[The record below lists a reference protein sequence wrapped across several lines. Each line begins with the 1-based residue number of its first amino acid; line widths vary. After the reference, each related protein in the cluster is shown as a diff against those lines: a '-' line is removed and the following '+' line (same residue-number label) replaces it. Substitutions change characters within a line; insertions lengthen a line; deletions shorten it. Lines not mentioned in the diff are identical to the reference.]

1 MNVPC
6 TGTGFPESTASNVE
20 VTAGGS
26 PCAVEMTSLYRLSCF
41 TTMAYPSKPPFS
53 GVQGVQRLLWQT
65 NSLTVDPIRAL
76 AVPAFEPVVS
86 DVLPAF
92 SLPLDAN
99 PNPFVQTLSA
109 ILTVPQDSL
118 GMSLSSGK

>member
-1 MNVPC
+1 
-6 TGTGFPESTASNVE
+6 
-20 VTAGGS
+20 
-26 PCAVEMTSLYRLSCF
+26 
-41 TTMAYPSKPPFS
+41 MAYPSKPPFS